1 MSLARVASIV
11 PSLITEEVYTF
22 IFALRI
28 VHALRGTLA
37 GAWQKGTVNVADV
50 LVILFAYFR
59 ARTRATAFL
68 SRCSTLARRFGMA
81 ASFAARMAFR
91 RARIAARRTLRSAVV
106 IRGEADAG
114 TLADTAVTPIF
125 AACLSSTV
133 KFATDNLP
141 LILAT

>member
-22 IFALRI
+22 IAALRI

-37 GAWQKGTVNVADV
+37 GAWQKGTVNVAD
-50 LVILFAYFR
+50 LMGALFAARR

-68 SRCSTLARRFGMA
+68 SRFSTFARRFGMA
-81 ASFAARMAFR
+81 ASFAVRMAFR
-91 RARIAARRTLRSAVV
+91 RARIAVRRTLRSAVV
-106 IRGEADAG
+106 IRGEADTGTPAAG
-114 TLADTAVTPIF
+114 AVTPIRLSSAAKF
-125 AACLSSTV
+125 AADRVS
-133 KFATDNLP
+133 

>member
-1 MSLARVASIV
+1 MSLSRVATMV
-11 PSLITEEVYTF
+11 PSATIGELYTL

-37 GAWQKGTVNVADV
+37 GAWQKGTVNVAD
-50 LVILFAYFR
+50 LMGALFAARR

-68 SRCSTLARRFGMA
+68 SRFSTLARRFGMA

-91 RARIAARRTLRSAVV
+91 RARIAARRTLRSTVV
-106 IRGEADAG
+106 IRGEADTGTIAG
-114 TLADTAVTPIF
+114 AVTPTRLSSEAKF
-125 AACLSSTV
+125 AA
-133 KFATDNLP
+133 DNLP